1 MVKVYGLRDR
11 LAPRRQSV
19 SDTIQDALVEVFGM
33 PREKRAH
40 RFFLLER
47 EDIFAPPDRSD
58 DYVLIEITAITGRQK
73 ETKKALVQA
82 LFRGLS
88 ERVGI
93 APQDVEVVIL
103 EAPGE
108 NWGFRG
114 QHGDEAALSY
124 SIQK

>member
-1 MVKVYGLRDR
+1 
-11 LAPRRQSV
+11 
-19 SDTIQDALVEVFGM
+19 M
-33 PREKRAH
+33 PAEKRAH

-47 EDIFAPPDRSD
+47 EDVFAPPDRSD
-58 DYVLIEITAITGRQK
+58 DYVLIEITAITGRSK

-88 ERVGI
+88 RDVGL

-114 QHGDEAALSY
+114 LCGDEAVLPY
-124 SIQK
+124 QVQK